1 MTLNHPGSDGDSVL
15 SGGWKDGPVFKTPRE
30 VRERAVALVLESQS
44 DYDSRWEAIVESG
57 HDRCAPW
64 GASLYPRRSREELG
78 GTFLN
83 RMVYLGS
90 KGY

>member
-1 MTLNHPGSDGDSVL
+1 
-15 SGGWKDGPVFKTPRE
+15 
-30 VRERAVALVLESQS
+30 VALVLESQS

-78 GTFLN
+78 GRFLG
-83 RMVYLGS
+83 RLTYPEGKARGDQSMVRHEAP
-90 KGY
+90 